1 MVYNEKYYSRYKT
14 RTKSVWKYLA
24 YNSNLLSEQPT
35 DTLQVSRDP
44 ARLLRRTDGL

>member
-1 MVYNEKYYSRYKT
+1 MKDYSRYKT
-14 RTKSVWKYLA
+14 RTMSLLKYLA
-24 YNSNLLSEQPT
+24 YNPNLLSEQPT